1 MAKLVSSEEVSKMCV
16 DGNTEFFNG
25 IAWKKIRDY
34 SCGEGVLTYYPEG
47 VSKVEVP
54 QRYAEAP
61 ANEPFYQY
69 ISNTFDICMGAS
81 QTIAYYDPKKGCF
94 IQKMS
99 CGKIFEKWQN
109 DINGFRGRI
118 PLTFKL
124 DEKVDIDE
132 NLLRVAVMINADG
145 SCQYK
150 TVDGEAVVVRVYKD
164 RKIKRCRQ
172 LLANAGISYK
182 ETIVWTRKMPG
193 VSFKFRFPFNPK
205 HFPKEWIYLSM
216 DNKKAFLDELPYW
229 DGSVVTCDMPS
240 YNGTD
245 KSATARLYWSS
256 KKDDIDLVQMIAH
269 SCGSSASIRKDSRYK
284 QINYRLSLKK
294 AIFSRLAK
302 KNPDPR
308 LFTTGEF
315 EKVRADKKYCLETTS
330 GFVVLRR
337 NDRIFIA
344 GSCQ

>member
-1 MAKLVSSEEVSKMCV
+1 MCV
-16 DGNTEFFNG
+16 DGNTEYFNG
-25 IAWKKIRDY
+25 KEWKKIRDY
-34 SCGEGVLTYYPEG
+34 SLGESVLTYYSEG

-54 QRYAEAP
+54 IRYSEFWAE
-61 ANEPFYQY
+61 EPFYHY
-69 ISNTFDICMGAS
+69 VNNTFDICLGAS
-81 QTIAYYDPKKGCF
+81 QTIAYFDPKKGPF
-94 IQKMS
+94 VQKIPF
-99 CGKIFEKWQN
+99 GEVFARWQK
-109 DINGFRGRI
+109 DILGFRGKI
-118 PLTFKL
+118 PLSFKL
-124 DEKVDIDE
+124 DEKVEIDE

-150 TVDGEAVVVRVYKD
+150 TIDGEAVVVRVYKD

-172 LLANAGISYK
+172 LLTNAGIEYK
-182 ETIVWTRKMPG
+182 EAIVWSRKMPG
-193 VSFKFRFPFNPK
+193 ISFKFRFPFNPK

-216 DNKKAFLDELPYW
+216 ENKKAFLDEILNW
-229 DGSVVTCDMPS
+229 DGRVVTCDMPS
-240 YNGTD
+240 YNDTE

-256 KKDDIDLVQMIAH
+256 KKDDIDTVQLIAH
-269 SCGSSASIRKDSRYK
+269 SCGCSARIRKDTRYK

-294 AIFSRLAK
+294 NIFSRLAK

-308 LFTTGEF
+308 LLSTGEF
-315 EKVRADKKYCLETTS
+315 EEVQVDKKYCLETKS